1 MYKVG
6 DKVFILTDNIVL
18 GNKGEVG
25 IIDEVVWRR
34 EEPLYSVAVN
44 KTYNSGFWYTENELR
59 LATKS
64 ELANGYAKHLEEL
77 IKG

>member
-6 DKVFILTDNIVL
+6 DKVLILTDDIVL

-25 IIDEVVWRR
+25 IIDEVVGRR
-34 EEPLYSVAVN
+34 EEPLYSVVVDKAC
-44 KTYNSGFWYTENELR
+44 NSGFWYTENELR
-59 LATKS
+59 LATES

-77 IKG
+77 IRG